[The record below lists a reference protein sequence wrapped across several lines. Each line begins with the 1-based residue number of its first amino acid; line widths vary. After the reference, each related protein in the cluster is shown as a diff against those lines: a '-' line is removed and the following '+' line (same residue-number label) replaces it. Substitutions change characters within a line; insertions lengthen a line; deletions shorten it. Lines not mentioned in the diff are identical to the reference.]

1 MHSEERYV
9 LPTLEMGSA
18 RKMLGD
24 IFLFWVVG
32 VPAAVITA
40 TELGFRLRERRR
52 LAYRPMAHDCVRVPS
67 QPHRRPRRS
76 AASSA
81 EAGLP
86 VDQSPRRLSM

>member
-40 TELGFRLRERRR
+40 TELGFRLRERR
-52 LAYRPMAHDCVRVPS
+52 ATGV
-67 QPHRRPRRS
+67 
-76 AASSA
+76 
-81 EAGLP
+81 
-86 VDQSPRRLSM
+86 